1 MVIQENGIPVL
12 GKSMRKGTE
21 SGSTVQ
27 HNSAGAHRACKGEWQ
42 VRKEA
47 QGSQGLELWLRKLEF
62 IQRE

>member
-1 MVIQENGIPVL
+1 
-12 GKSMRKGTE
+12 MRKGTE

-27 HNSAGAHRACKGEWQ
+27 HNLAGAPRVCKGEWQ